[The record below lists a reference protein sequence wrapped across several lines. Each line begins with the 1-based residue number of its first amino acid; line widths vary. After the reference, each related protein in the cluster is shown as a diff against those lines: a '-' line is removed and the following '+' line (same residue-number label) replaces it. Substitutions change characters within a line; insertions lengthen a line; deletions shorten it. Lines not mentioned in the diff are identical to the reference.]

1 MNLGRIMG
9 SNLER
14 LTVFGNSMVKDYQY
28 QLAVYI
34 YEKGLQSSKFS
45 MATAA
50 NLFQSV
56 VGLILVL
63 ISDKVAKLLGED
75 GLL

>member
-1 MNLGRIMG
+1 
-9 SNLER
+9 
-14 LTVFGNSMVKDYQY
+14 
-28 QLAVYI
+28 
-34 YEKGLQSSKFS
+34 